1 MFDLDLTMLLQEVGT
16 RDEYFSR
23 FDPHEEHDAFRR
35 AEQRLEER
43 HREKVSKVRV
53 WRLILI
59 LWEAWG

>member
-53 WRLILI
+53 
-59 LWEAWG
+59 

>member
-1 MFDLDLTMLLQEVGT
+1 MLCLADMVFVNPQEVGT

-43 HREKVSKVRV
+43 HREKVSKVDFFLR
-53 WRLILI
+53 I
-59 LWEAWG
+59 